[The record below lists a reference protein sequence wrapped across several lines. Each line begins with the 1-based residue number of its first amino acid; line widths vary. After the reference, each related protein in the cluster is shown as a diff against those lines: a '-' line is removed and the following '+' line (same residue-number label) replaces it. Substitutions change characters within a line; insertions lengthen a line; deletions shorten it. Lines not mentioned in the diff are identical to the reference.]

1 MTANFPIY
9 LLVMAGVTYLIRM
22 LPLTIFRKEI
32 KSTFIKSF
40 LHYVP
45 FAVLGAMTIPDV
57 LYSTGDMRTAAVGL
71 VAAVFL
77 AWKGKSLLTVA
88 AKQVLRELDF
98 ITALPASAV
107 LAAQGILLLF

>member
-57 LYSTGDMRTAAVGL
+57 LYSTGDLRTAAVGFV
-71 VAAVFL
+71 VAVIL

-88 AKQVLRELDF
+88 LA
-98 ITALPASAV
+98 ACAAV
-107 LAAQGILLLF
+107 LAAQGVLLLF